1 MSLKNIAKKILKRN
15 TSPITHGSEDP
26 SKYSKALKDLM
37 EYYPELKD
45 EKIAMTKENPNNPFD
60 PMIRKIVY
68 GYDLVNFEIEK
79 YGDDKVKEVYHEA
92 LSSGDAIKY
101 RPFPPCVKNM
111 ILTSLSDNLNVY
123 PSTVGSSRARQDL
136 VDYLKREG
144 FPKKKNEYCDEI
156 NVHNV
161 AFCGS
166 TTQAFYMILKVIA
179 RPGDVI
185 IIPAPTYG
193 IFAGIAEKQMVHLES
208 IPLRIENDYFIDPKE
223 LSKKIDEV
231 NNRLK
236 EKGDKQYGY
245 TPKVVAYLNINPHN
259 PIGNVMT
266 EDHMDLITEI
276 ADICL
281 DKSVFIIDDL
291 IYRDLTY
298 NHKKLAFPIASIP
311 KYFNNTISL
320 FGVSKSYGLASL
332 RAGFIVCPTPI
343 FWGFATGVFDLM
355 DSMCVTQV
363 DAVRGAFNGTDKRYQ
378 EYDKYFDK
386 LLPKYLYQLDLVNV
400 LINGIDVIKD
410 EKAKKNIIRDINH
423 YTNDSSITDRLLKG
437 IEGVKIAEKTYPQSG
452 FFVMVD
458 FTDLKGKYYKEN
470 QINTEY
476 DLLKAMFNVGKVRY
490 LMGENIMWP
499 NTEDFVARVNFAIS
513 KDALIHNFYQISRL
527 VEVLKDE

>member
-1 MSLKNIAKKILKRN
+1 MSLKSIAKKVLRRN
-15 TSPITHGSEDP
+15 SSPITYGSEDP
-26 SKYSKALKDLM
+26 KKYSKALQDLVNN
-37 EYYPELKD
+37 YPELKD
-45 EKIAMTKENPNNPFD
+45 EKIAMTKEDPNNPFD

-79 YGDDKVKEVYHEA
+79 YGDESVKEEYHEA

-101 RPFPPCVKNM
+101 KAFSPCVKRLLIN
-111 ILTSLSDNLNVY
+111 SLSDNLNVY

-136 VDYLKREG
+136 VDYLIREG
-144 FPKKKNEYCDEI
+144 FPGKKNEYCDKV

-193 IFAGIAEKQMVHLES
+193 IFAGIAEKQGVHLES
-208 IPLRIENDYFIDPKE
+208 IPLRYENNYLIDPKE
-223 LSKKIDEV
+223 LSEKIDEI
-231 NNRLK
+231 NNRLTK
-236 EKGDKQYGY
+236 KGDKQYGY
-245 TPKVVAYLNINPHN
+245 IPKVAAYLNINPHN

-266 EDHMDLITEI
+266 IDHIDLLKEI
-276 ADICL
+276 GDICL
-281 DKSVFIIDDL
+281 EKSLFIIDDL

-298 NHKKLAFPIASIP
+298 DHEKLAFPIASIP

-332 RAGFIVCPTPI
+332 RAGFVVMPTPV
-343 FWGFATGVFDLM
+343 FWGFATQVFDLM

-363 DAVRGAFNGTDKRYQ
+363 EAVRGAFNGTDKRYK
-378 EYDKYFDK
+378 EYDKYFKK
-386 LLPKYLYQLDLVNV
+386 LIPMYLYRLDLVNA

-410 EKAKKNIIRDINH
+410 EKTKRKIIKDIKE
-423 YTNDSSITDRLLKG
+423 YTSNEKVLNKILKG
-437 IEGVKIAEKTYPQSG
+437 IEGVKISDRTYPESG
-452 FFVMVD
+452 FFIIAD
-458 FTDLKGKYYKEN
+458 FTELKGKYYKGK

-476 DLLKAMFNVGKVRY
+476 DLLKAIFNKGKVRY
-490 LMGENIMWP
+490 LMGENFMWP
-499 NTEDFVARVNFAIS
+499 NENEFVARINFSIS
-513 KDALIHNFYQISRL
+513 KQALIHNFYQINRL

>member
-1 MSLKNIAKKILKRN
+1 MSLKSIAKKILRGN
-15 TSPITHGSEDP
+15 ASPIVRGSEDP
-26 SKYSKALKDLM
+26 NKYSKALKDLLKN
-37 EYYPELKD
+37 YPELKD
-45 EKIAMTKENPNNPFD
+45 EKIAMTKEDSKNPFD

-79 YGDDKVKEVYHEA
+79 YGDDTVYEPYHEA

-101 RPFPPCVKNM
+101 KPFAPCVKNM
-111 ILTSLSDNLNVY
+111 ILTALSDTLNVY

-136 VDYLKREG
+136 VDYLIREG
-144 FPKKKNEYCDEI
+144 FPNKRNEYCDAV

-193 IFAGIAEKQMVHLES
+193 IFAGIAEKQGVHLES
-208 IPLRIENDYFIDPKE
+208 IPLRYENSYFIDPKE
-223 LSKKIDEV
+223 LSNKIDEI
-231 NNRLK
+231 NSRLK
-236 EKGDKQYGY
+236 EKGDKLYGY
-245 TPKVVAYLNINPHN
+245 IPKVAAYLNINPHN

-266 EDHMDLITEI
+266 EDHLDLIKEI

-281 DKSVFIIDDL
+281 DKSLFIIDDL

-320 FGVSKSYGLASL
+320 FGISKSFGLASL
-332 RAGFIVCPTPI
+332 RAGFVVMPTPI
-343 FWGFATGVFDLM
+343 FWGFATQVFDLM

-363 DAVRGAFNGTDKRYQ
+363 DAVRGAFNGTDKRYK
-378 EYDKYFDK
+378 EYDKYFNK
-386 LLPKYLYQLDLVNV
+386 LIPKYLYQLDLVNA
-400 LINGIDVIKD
+400 LINGIDIIKD
-410 EKAKKNIIRDINH
+410 SNTRKRIVKDIKEYSKDDKIVKKI
-423 YTNDSSITDRLLKG
+423 LQG
-437 IEGVKIAEKTYPQSG
+437 IKGVKISDKTYPESG
-452 FFVMVD
+452 FFVIVD
-458 FTDLKGKYYKEN
+458 FTDLKGKYYKGK

-476 DLLKAMFNVGKVRY
+476 DLLKAMFNIGKVRY
-490 LMGENIMWP
+490 LMGENFMWP
-499 NTEDFVARVNFAIS
+499 NEGEFVARVNFSIS
-513 KDALIHNFYQISRL
+513 KKALIHNFYQIKRL